1 MQHFLVTISLM
12 LAVVLSEPCIQ
23 ANERIRALGKDMLGE
38 TLKEFQVR
46 HPKAVCGGA
55 ASTITKPRNSTNAEI
70 TDKFY
75 CFLDGRDSLAGIS
88 SSPFLNLHVRAV
100 SAIFWKNRLYDLGFD
115 LDVRSIRTVVGSF
128 EKIYGPPTLIAMD
141 DPTDATKLTNVFW
154 IEGDTRLHVWL
165 PRSGGG
171 GGQPDS
177 TQLKGQ
183 PGVEMVSIDLVN
195 GELGAARN

>member
-1 MQHFLVTISLM
+1 M

-46 HPKAVCGGA
+46 HPKAICGTA
-55 ASTITKPRNSTNAEI
+55 ASAKTERRNLTDTEI